1 MKREKTIPDFKNE
14 QEMAEFWDTHS
25 VADYWD
31 QLEPEEVELAPE
43 LAAKAA
49 ERQKTKRITLRLR
62 VSQIEAAKEIAR
74 KKDIPYQT
82 LMRSWIAQGIE
93 RELAERRK
101 GTGV

>member
-1 MKREKTIPDFKNE
+1 MKREKTLPEFKNE
-14 QEMAEFWDTHS
+14 QEMAEFWDNHS

-43 LAAKAA
+43 LAAKAT

-62 VSQIEAAKEIAR
+62 VSQIETAKEIAR

-93 RELAERRK
+93 RELAGGER
-101 GTGV
+101 